1 MKPVSK
7 SVSLTESAI
16 RYRDQLSAGR
26 ARLDARFHAGL
37 PSVQTAT
44 GLRDLYDQIVM
55 SVYADSLRHAEST
68 GINRRHL
75 TRFALVAH
83 GGYGRGDLSPYSDA
97 DLMLLVPR
105 TSSAAAAPVA
115 GALVRDLADA
125 GLDVGF
131 SVRTPS
137 EARSLAWSDPKIYT
151 SLTESR
157 LLCGSDSTF
166 RGFLDAF
173 RSGAKRRWRSLNK
186 KVIHAR
192 LEERHRWGETIYLLR
207 PNVKRSRGGL
217 RDIQLVR
224 WLGFATHGQTD
235 LTQLHRLGALSSEDL
250 QTLLRANGFLLRLR
264 HELHFRTHRS
274 QDVLD
279 RPTQMEIAR
288 DWGYQGH
295 VGVLPV
301 EDFMQDYFEHTRSV
315 RYVSGFFDD
324 NLRGHSRA
332 AMAVERILS
341 RRVDDSIRVGPTQIW
356 VEPTKLEAFA
366 ASLPDVLRLMQLA
379 NENKRWIAHP
389 TWQAIRQT
397 MLERPPS
404 PPDPASVSAFLG
416 LLSQPG
422 QLAPLLRRLHEL
434 RIIEQL
440 IPAMRRCRGL
450 LQFNAYHKFTVDA
463 HCIGAVEAVT
473 DFADQDTVMGRRYL
487 RIKDK
492 TLLHLALLIH
502 DLGKGYDEDHSEV
515 GFRIAGEVAD
525 ALGIEASQKETLQWL
540 IHKHL
545 LMTTVAFRH
554 DLNDPDVVHGFAAEV
569 GSVRRL
575 ELLLVHSVADLI
587 AVGPDVL
594 TDWKMN
600 LIEDLYLR
608 TRRYFETGNLP
619 GENDPELDS
628 QRDEIVALVH
638 EKSGDESTV
647 DLVKDLPL
655 SLLRH
660 RSSKEIADELIEV
673 GRWLGKDK
681 GCYCAGLVAPDGSEV
696 RYNVVVR
703 QGERR
708 VGTFARITSALYA
721 CGLTIFRAS
730 IETIGD
736 DLLWDSFW
744 VSDPDYASAPP
755 AHRIEKV
762 CRVIRDAL
770 DNPDS
775 PLPAAR
781 RVWKTK
787 DDSEPASVL
796 LLPTKIIFDND
807 TFDHQTILSLFTY
820 DRPGLL
826 ADLTTVLAAH
836 DVSIQFAKID
846 THLDQIADVF
856 YITDSSSQPILDPH
870 NQHRIREAMLQVLN
884 RSPA

>member
-1 MKPVSK
+1 MTQ
-7 SVSLTESAI
+7 SVSLTSSAR
-16 RYRDQLSAGR
+16 RYRDQLSEGR
-26 ARLDARFHAGL
+26 ARLDTRFHTGL
-37 PSVQTAT
+37 PSVQTAIA
-44 GLRDLYDQIVM
+44 LSDLYDQIV
-55 SVYADSLRHAEST
+55 SAVFADSLRQAESS
-68 GINRRHL
+68 GINPRYL
-75 TRFALVAH
+75 SRFALVAH
-83 GGYGRGDLSPYSDA
+83 GGYGRRDLSPYSDA
-97 DLMLLVPR
+97 DLMLLTPR
-105 TSSAAAAPVA
+105 AVAASAPVA
-115 GALVRDLADA
+115 GALVRELTDA
-125 GLDVGF
+125 NMDIGF
-131 SVRTPS
+131 SVRTS
-137 EARSLAWSDPKIYT
+137 AEARSLAWSDPKIYT

-157 LLCGSDSTF
+157 LLCGNKSTF
-166 RGFLDAF
+166 RGFFDAF
-173 RSGAKRRWRSLNK
+173 RNGAKRRWKSLNQ
-186 KVIHAR
+186 KVIQAR

-235 LTQLHRLGALSSEDL
+235 LTQLHRLRALSSEDL
-250 QTLLRANGFLLRLR
+250 QTLVRAHGFLLRLR
-264 HELHFRTHRS
+264 HELHFRAHRS

-279 RPTQMEIAR
+279 RPTQMEIAH
-288 DWGYQGH
+288 DWGYQGQE
-295 VGVLPV
+295 GVLPV

-324 NLRGHSRA
+324 DNRAHSRT
-332 AMAVERILS
+332 AMVVERMLS
-341 RRVDDSIRVGPTQIW
+341 RRLDKHIRMGPSQIW
-356 VEPTKLEAFA
+356 VESRQLDAFA

-379 NENKRWIAHP
+379 NENQKWIAHP
-389 TWQAIRQT
+389 TWQAIRLT

-404 PPDPASVSAFLG
+404 PPDPTSVNAFLG

-422 QLAPLLRRLHEL
+422 RLAPLLRRLHEL

-463 HCIGAVEAVT
+463 HCIKAVEAAT
-473 DFADQDTVMGRRYL
+473 EFAEQDTVMARRYRRL
-487 RIKDK
+487 KDK

-502 DLGKGYDEDHSEV
+502 DLGKGYDEDHSDV
-515 GFRIAGEVAD
+515 GFRIAGDVAD
-525 ALGIEASQKETLQWL
+525 AFELETSQKETLQWL
-540 IHKHL
+540 IHQHL

-569 GSVRRL
+569 GSVGRL
-575 ELLLVHSVADLI
+575 ELLLVHSVTDLI

-600 LIEDLYLR
+600 LIEELYLR

-619 GENDPELDS
+619 GENDPELDLH
-628 QRDEIVALVH
+628 RDEIIALIH
-638 EKSGDESTV
+638 NISGDESAIA
-647 DLVKDLPL
+647 LVKDLPL

-660 RSSKEIADELIEV
+660 RSTGEIASELIEV
-673 GRWLGKDK
+673 GKWLDEDK
-681 GCYCAGLVAPDGSEV
+681 GCYCAGLMATDASEV

-708 VGTFARITSALYA
+708 IGTFARITAALYA

-730 IETIGD
+730 IETVGV

-744 VSDPDYASAPP
+744 VSDPDYANSPP
-755 AHRIEKV
+755 PQRIDKV
-762 CRVIRDAL
+762 CRTIRDAL
-770 DNPDS
+770 DNPEA

-781 RVWKTK
+781 NVWKTK
-787 DDSEPASVL
+787 DENEPESVL

-826 ADLTTVLAAH
+826 ADVASVLAAH

-856 YITDSSSQPILDPH
+856 YITDSASQPIVDPEY
-870 NQHRIREAMLQVLN
+870 QHRIRESMLAALS
-884 RSPA
+884 RSAA